1 MRATITLLGLQLKMP
16 RSVHHYIDNDRDSLC
31 GRSGQINNMS
41 IMSMSHSITVFTPAF
56 WILLG
61 FITRLPLLYI
71 GTCIQGGQ
79 FHVIMPIA
87 IIIVSIRQVNVVPSK
102 MHIITLSTASS
113 QYANFPMC
121 SINNITAPHPS
132 PKTFTA
138 QLCELHSLF

>member
-31 GRSGQINNMS
+31 GRNGQINN
-41 IMSMSHSITVFTPAF
+41 MSMSHSITVFTPAF

-102 MHIITLSTASS
+102 MHIIITLSTYCLVSICQLPHVLNKQYNSSSS
-113 QYANFPMC
+113 Q
-121 SINNITAPHPS
+121 SKNIHGTAM
-132 PKTFTA
+132 
-138 QLCELHSLF
+138 

>member
-31 GRSGQINNMS
+31 GRSGQINN
-41 IMSMSHSITVFTPAF
+41 MSMSHSITVFTPAF

-87 IIIVSIRQVNVVPSK
+87 ISLSRFYPPGERCPIKDAHNYIIYLLPRLN
-102 MHIITLSTASS
+102 MST
-113 QYANFPMC
+113 
-121 SINNITAPHPS
+121 S
-132 PKTFTA
+132 PCA
-138 QLCELHSLF
+138 Q